1 MLNNIYILGTH
12 TLSQSYFEKIN
23 NAKAQ
28 GSLNFKHCEMIPD
41 PYSDFILNY
50 FQKNKNTNLN
60 DTLVPDHT
68 AKHVLLQV
76 FLDITKKYFPN
87 LTTEPVAFKSD
98 FMTPFLHKSADES
111 VWAMSYATWTCPPD
125 CDEPKICPH
134 IKDTRTWDFNES
146 LEKLF
151 ASLPND
157 THAYQFSCSPLVEEI
172 VHIPMHE
179 ICTKISD
186 YLQRVPGRNQSQK
199 LPGTFRDQKVQSLK
213 IIVATHSHCHGI
225 LGQFGVKR

>member
-28 GSLNFKHCEMIPD
+28 GSLDFKHCEMIPD
-41 PYSDFILNY
+41 PYSDFLLKY

-87 LTTEPVAFKSD
+87 LKTELVAFKSD
-98 FMTPFLHKSADES
+98 FTTPFLHKSEDES
-111 VWAMSYATWTCPPD
+111 VWAVSYATWTCPPD
-125 CDEPKICPH
+125 CDEPAICPH
-134 IKDTRTWDFNES
+134 IKDKRSWDFNES
-146 LEKLF
+146 FTKLF
-151 ASLPND
+151 ASLPDD
-157 THAYQFSCSPLVEEI
+157 THAYRFSCTRLFEEI
-172 VHIPMHE
+172 SQIPMIKIQNE
-179 ICTKISD
+179 ISD
-186 YLQRVPGRNQSQK
+186 YLE
-199 LPGTFRDQKVQSLK
+199 KVAGNNRSKIAHPLK

-225 LGQFGVKR
+225 LGQFEIQPINCS